1 MNPLEEEEN
10 AWPDEP
16 EEFDPDSLGPDP
28 PDPTPRQQDSMAAT
42 EDVPDELFR
51 AFWASVLLLNVAI
64 AGLSIGAM
72 LIYFRGDYQT
82 GTLALL
88 VGGVA
93 AFGTARYYWAV
104 KTGRLTDEESGDGKD
119 EGERA

>member
-16 EEFDPDSLGPDP
+16 EEFDPDSLAPDP
-28 PDPTPRQQDSMAAT
+28 PDSTPRQRSSVAT
-42 EDVPDELFR
+42 EDVPDGLFR
-51 AFWASVLLLNVAI
+51 AFWASVLLLNVAL

-72 LIYFRGDYQT
+72 LIYFQGDYET
-82 GTLALL
+82 GTLVLL

-93 AFGTARYYWAV
+93 AFGTVRYYWLV
-104 KTGRLTDEESGDGKD
+104 KTGRLTDGGDGSD
-119 EGERA
+119 GIEGEK

>member
-16 EEFDPDSLGPDP
+16 EEFDPDDLAPDP
-28 PDPTPRQQDSMAAT
+28 PDSTPRQRSSVAT
-42 EDVPDELFR
+42 ADVPDGLFR
-51 AFWASVLLLNVAI
+51 AFWASVLLLNVAL

-72 LIYFRGDYQT
+72 LVYFQGDYET

-93 AFGTARYYWAV
+93 AVGTARYYWIV
-104 KTGRLTDEESGDGKD
+104 KTGRLTDDDDDSQKSEEG
-119 EGERA
+119 R

>member
-1 MNPLEEEEN
+1 VNPLEEEEN

-28 PDPTPRQQDSMAAT
+28 PDATPRQRSSMAT
-42 EDVPDELFR
+42 GEDVPEGLFR
-51 AFWASVLLLNVAI
+51 AFWTSVLLLNVAI

-72 LIYFRGDYQT
+72 LIYFLADYRT

-93 AFGTARYYWAV
+93 AFGTGKYYWAV
-104 KTGRLTDEESGDGKD
+104 KTGRLTDDGGSGEVKGGEE
-119 EGERA
+119 

>member
-1 MNPLEEEEN
+1 VNPLEEEEN

-28 PDPTPRQQDSMAAT
+28 PDSTPHRRSSMT
-42 EDVPDELFR
+42 TGKDVPDGLFR
-51 AFWASVLLLNVAI
+51 AFWTSVLLLNVAI
-64 AGLSIGAM
+64 AALSIGAM
-72 LIYFRGDYQT
+72 LIYFLGDYRT

-93 AFGTARYYWAV
+93 AFGTGKYYWAV
-104 KTGRLTDEESGDGKD
+104 KTGRLTDDGP
-119 EGERA
+119 GEREGGAE